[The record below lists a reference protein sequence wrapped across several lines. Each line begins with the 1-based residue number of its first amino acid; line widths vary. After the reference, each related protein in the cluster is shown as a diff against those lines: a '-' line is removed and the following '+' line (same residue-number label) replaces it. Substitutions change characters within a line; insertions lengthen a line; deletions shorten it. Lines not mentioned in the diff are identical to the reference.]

1 MKIFKLFMVLDMLKS
16 NLLDYLYAREQE
28 EKYIFI
34 FFKLL
39 KVRGYFFLYTI
50 MPHAWS
56 CSNQSSTNKIVC
68 YPCTSKRRKFKHF
81 VAKHLS

>member
-16 NLLDYLYAREQE
+16 NLHDYLYAREQE

-39 KVRGYFFLYTI
+39 KCAWLFFLVHNY
-50 MPHAWS
+50 AS
-56 CSNQSSTNKIVC
+56 CLEL
-68 YPCTSKRRKFKHF
+68 F
-81 VAKHLS
+81 

>member
-16 NLLDYLYAREQE
+16 NLPDYLYAREQE

-39 KVRGYFFLYTI
+39 KCVVIFFLYTI

-68 YPCTSKRRKFKHF
+68 LSM
-81 VAKHLS
+81 HLQKKKI